1 MNTDSTQTRLSLYH
15 YPACPFCAYT
25 RAAMK
30 SLKLDVAQRD
40 IAVNPGYRRELRQG
54 GGKTQVPCLKIETGG
69 QVKWLYESQDIV
81 NFLSRHATAHRA
93 KKGGK
98 R

>member
-25 RAAMK
+25 RAAIK

-69 QVKWLYESQDIV
+69 RQISESLA
-81 NFLSRHATAHRA
+81 LSHANMRVMLHRA
-93 KKGGK
+93 
-98 R
+98 RNQLSPCR

>member
-1 MNTDSTQTRLSLYH
+1 MNTDSIQTRLSLYH

-25 RAAMK
+25 RAAIK

-40 IAVNPGYRRELRQG
+40 IAVNPGYRQELREG
-54 GGKTQVPCLKIETGG
+54 GGKTQVPCLKIERGG

-81 NFLSRHATAHRA
+81 NFLSRQANTH
-93 KKGGK
+93 KSNKGVK